1 MSGTNPS
8 DPAPQNAIWSAP
20 EPQAVMG
27 LNSSMTY
34 GSQFQ
39 CASPVNFQVALGG
52 SFQIFVD
59 PAGFMKAFP
68 GLNFPDTL
76 DALFG
81 SGAYGNIQLTLGTSA
96 QLVMGRSYNID
107 LGPAR
112 SETHTQQYTLCK
124 PVEQGL
130 SIAIVIAT
138 ILYTFSYGIAS
149 DDDSRAILTMI
160 YQGLVQVAV
169 DGILLAENT
178 NQLGYNSMWKLVDKA
193 LFSASV
199 PQDSTEYQVLG
210 LAELLVMVSIII
222 PPIMDSI
229 GEKQLDNAKAQQQL
243 EQQAKN

>member
-8 DPAPQNAIWSAP
+8 DPTPQNAIWSAP

-27 LNSSMTY
+27 LNSTMTY
-34 GSQFQ
+34 GSSFQ

-59 PAGFMKAFP
+59 PVGFMKAFP
-68 GLNFPDTL
+68 GLSFPDTL

-81 SGAYGNIQLTLGTSA
+81 GGAYGNIQLTLGTSA

-138 ILYTFSYGIAS
+138 IAYTLSYGLSS
-149 DDDSRAILTMI
+149 DDDTRAILTMV
-160 YQGLVQVAV
+160 YQGLVQIAV

-178 NQLGYNSMWKLVDKA
+178 NQVGYNGMWRLLDQA
-193 LFSASV
+193 LFKTTV
-199 PQDSTEYQVLG
+199 PQDSTEYLVLG
-210 LAELLVMVSIII
+210 LAELVVAVAIIV
-222 PPIMDSI
+222 PPIMDSV
-229 GEKQLDNAKAQQQL
+229 GEKQLDNAKAQQ
-243 EQQAKN
+243 AS